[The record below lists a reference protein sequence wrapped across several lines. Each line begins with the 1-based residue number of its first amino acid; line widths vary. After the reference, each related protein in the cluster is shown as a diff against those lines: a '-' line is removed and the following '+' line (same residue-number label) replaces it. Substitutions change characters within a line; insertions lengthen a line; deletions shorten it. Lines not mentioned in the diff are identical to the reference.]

1 MLGHEAIRR
10 FARAFEVHA
19 SVKSVADAARFG
31 LPAELHAFDAYE
43 LGRLPGLLEAARPEV
58 TVNCIGIVKQLEDA
72 SRPSAAIAINSLFPH
87 RLAEECAAYGCRLI
101 HVSTDCVFSG
111 SLPLGR
117 AYTEDD
123 VPDARDLYGLT
134 KLLGEVTAAP
144 ALTLRTSI
152 IGWELQRAV
161 GLLAWFV
168 ETADQHVRGYTNAV
182 FSGLTTL
189 AFSDVLL
196 EIALSHPG
204 LTGLYH
210 VAAEPI
216 SKFDLLQMINS
227 RLGLDREIERVD
239 EPVINRAL
247 DASRLRAATGT
258 DAPSWE
264 EMLDEYLLRDRE
276 MHEANA

>member
-10 FARAFEVHA
+10 FGRAFDVHA
-19 SVKSVADAARFG
+19 SVKNVADSARFD
-31 LPAELHAFDAYE
+31 LAAELHGFDAFAPDTI
-43 LGRLPGLLEAARPEV
+43 PGLLEDARPDV
-58 TVNCIGIVKQLEDA
+58 VVNCIGIVKQLEDA
-72 SRPSAAIAINSLFPH
+72 SRPSPAIAINALFPH
-87 RLAEECAAYGCRLI
+87 RLAEECATHGCRLI

-111 SLPLGR
+111 LLSLGR

-123 VPDARDLYGLT
+123 VADARDLYGLS
-134 KLLGEVTAAP
+134 KLLGEVTVAP

-161 GLLAWFV
+161 GLLAWFA
-168 ETADQHVRGYTNAV
+168 ETADRHVRGYTRAV
-182 FSGLTTL
+182 FSGLTTR

-227 RLGLDREIERVD
+227 RLELERKLEPVD

-247 DASRLRAATGT
+247 DPARLRAATGIG
-258 DAPSWE
+258 APSWE
-264 EMLDEYLLRDRE
+264 EMLDDYLLRDRE